1 MTIKDVLQMREA
13 IAEYYAAEFKAGEIV
28 TKPADIARFAAAK
41 FGGSRVEHI
50 WAFLLDGGHCVK
62 QWKEFSAG
70 TVATAPLS
78 VRELARWA
86 LLQDAVA
93 VVLAH
98 NHPSGKLAFSGED
111 KALTRTVKAALELFQ
126 IKLLDHL
133 IVAPD
138 GAFRSAQETGLL

>member
-13 IAEYYAAEFKAGEIV
+13 IATYYAAEFHKGAII
-28 TKPADIARFAAAK
+28 TNPADIAHFAAAT

-50 WAFLLDGGHCVK
+50 WAFLLDGSHCVK
-62 QWKEFSAG
+62 QWKEFSKG
-70 TVATAPLS
+70 TVDTAPLS

-93 VVLAH
+93 VVLVH
-98 NHPSGKLAFSGED
+98 NHPSGKLAFSGAD
-111 KALTRTVKAALELFQ
+111 NTLTLAVKAALKLFQ

-138 GAFRSAQETGLL
+138 GAFTSAQETGML